1 MIREPAV
8 AGEFYSFD
16 PDSLSKELDACFE
29 FSGAPTKRGNDK
41 KILAIVAPHA
51 GYAYSGGIAAF
62 AYKALAEDRTPET
75 AVILGP
81 NHTGFG
87 KKNAI
92 YPEGSWQTPL
102 GELEVDT
109 ALVDKIADSNYNLD
123 YDAHRYE
130 HSIEVQLPFLQR
142 LYGDEVKIV
151 PICLSVQTLGACMDL
166 GLRLAQAL
174 DPEKHVVIAS
184 TDFTHYETNE
194 SACKKDLAAIDA
206 IKGLEAR
213 ELEEKIRAL
222 KISMCGPGGV
232 IAAINYA
239 SLKGAREGKLL
250 RYATSG
256 DVTGDTTQVVGYAAI
271 ALVR

>member
-8 AGEFYSFD
+8 AGQFYSAD
-16 PDSLSKELDACFE
+16 ADDLSRELDTCFE
-29 FSGAPTKRGNDK
+29 FSGAPAGSRDTKS
-41 KILAIVAPHA
+41 ILALVSPHA
-51 GYAYSGGIAAF
+51 GYAYSGGVAAF
-62 AYKALAEDRTPET
+62 SYKALSEDRTPKT
-75 AVILGP
+75 AVIIGP

-87 KKNAI
+87 KRNAI
-92 YPEGSWQTPL
+92 YPDGSWKTPL
-102 GELEVDT
+102 GELAVDS
-109 ALVDKIADSNYNLD
+109 ALANKIAGSDYNLD
-123 YDAHRYE
+123 YDAHQYE
-130 HSIEVQLPFLQR
+130 HSVEVHLPFLQR
-142 LYGDEVKIV
+142 IYGDKIKIV

-194 SACKKDLAAIDA
+194 SAYKKDMQAIDA
-206 IKGLEAR
+206 IKSLDAAA
-213 ELEEKIRAL
+213 LDEKIRKL

-239 SLKGAREGKLL
+239 SLKGAREGRLL

-256 DVTGDTTQVVGYAAI
+256 DTTGDTTQVVGYASI